1 MRVKGTVLLA
11 RLDFARSRGVEVLE
25 RFYSALD
32 PTTREA
38 LESALPTQW
47 YPYQKLCELTKLLDR
62 VAGSGDLGLCEEMG
76 RFACDANV
84 PRFLRAFLRF
94 GKVEFF
100 LNRAAAAWRAHYD
113 TGSMEVVKL
122 GPKTVR
128 LRLVDVPNACHAQCL
143 SVMGFVKRAAELTGS
158 KSVSAAVTACRE
170 RGAEVC
176 ELTGSWE

>member
-1 MRVKGTVLLA
+1 MK
-11 RLDFARSRGVEVLE
+11 
-25 RFYSALD
+25 RFYDALD
-32 PTTREA
+32 PATRDT
-38 LESALPTQW
+38 LDSALPTEW
-47 YPYQKLCELTKLLDR
+47 FPYEKLCELTRLLDR
-62 VAGSGDLGLCEEMG
+62 VAGSGDLSLCEEMG

-113 TGSMEVVKL
+113 TGSMEVVMLDSK
-122 GPKTVR
+122 KVR
-128 LRLVDVPNACHAQCL
+128 LRLLGVPSACHAQCL
-143 SVMGFVKRAAELTGS
+143 TVVGFVKRAAELAGTKRVTGG
-158 KSVSAAVTACRE
+158 VTACRE